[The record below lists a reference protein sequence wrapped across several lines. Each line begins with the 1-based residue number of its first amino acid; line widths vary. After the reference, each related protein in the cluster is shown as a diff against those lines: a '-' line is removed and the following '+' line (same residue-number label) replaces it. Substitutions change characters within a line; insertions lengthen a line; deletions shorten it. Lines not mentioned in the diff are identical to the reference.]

1 MNEENKSTWEMAKEQ
16 GSPHYKTGGVEPID
30 LYRSGGM
37 FRDFALC
44 SIIKYAF
51 RNRSSVRPEPD
62 IRDLNKII
70 HYARLL
76 MGDVLDGEDNT
87 L

>member
-1 MNEENKSTWEMAKEQ
+1 
-16 GSPHYKTGGVEPID
+16 
-30 LYRSGGM
+30 M

>member
-1 MNEENKSTWEMAKEQ
+1 MNEENNQMGDGEGT
-16 GSPHYKTGGVEPID
+16 GSSLQDRRWEPID

-37 FRDFALC
+37 FRTLVVQYHQIRIPQPF
-44 SIIKYAF
+44 
-51 RNRSSVRPEPD
+51 VRQPELD